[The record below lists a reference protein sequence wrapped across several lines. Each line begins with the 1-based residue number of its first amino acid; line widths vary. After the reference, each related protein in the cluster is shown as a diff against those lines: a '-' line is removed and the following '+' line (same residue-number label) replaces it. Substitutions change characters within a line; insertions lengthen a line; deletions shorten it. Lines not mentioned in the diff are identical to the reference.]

1 MQRTTMLTQAVS
13 KQGEEVVYDTENLD
27 AEHIWWEHWHVGRD
41 CSMQLW
47 RRALGRLRQ
56 RLKHSGVCVVSWHGD
71 RGKSRLAG
79 AGDLCCRKGVYLTKW
94 QQRGFHGRHSLV
106 FMVHNCKQLH
116 DRMHGHCPR
125 NKVALVPRNQL
136 DASTSSLP
144 AHFCEDYAAVV
155 HEKFAGIRSE
165 ICPIRVLFSCDLDT
179 KSAATSHSTV
189 SPRGGY
195 GSCGRRAQPAFG

>member
-1 MQRTTMLTQAVS
+1 MWARRSIHRGRHFAPGQGLSGSSQRALGAFAEVSVGAVTALQGRGCPDPPKGVLGACAEGDMQRTTRLTRAVS

-27 AEHIWWEHWHVGRD
+27 AEHIWWECWHVGQD

-71 RGKSRLAG
+71 RGKSRLVG

-125 NKVALVPRNQL
+125 KKR
-136 DASTSSLP
+136 
-144 AHFCEDYAAVV
+144 
-155 HEKFAGIRSE
+155 
-165 ICPIRVLFSCDLDT
+165 
-179 KSAATSHSTV
+179 
-189 SPRGGY
+189 
-195 GSCGRRAQPAFG
+195 